1 MNGKEALTP
10 REFLRIADFFA
21 TNGYRLGPKI
31 GEGTY
36 SKVRIAERSNNGEF
50 LAVKI
55 IDKRIAKKSYVTKF
69 LPRELEIAVLVKH
82 PNVICTYEILHQ
94 GELVYIIMDYAERGD
109 LLQLIQTCGGVS
121 EKVQRNGGSRK
132 IFTQSWNSSPRFKM

>member
-94 GELVYIIMDYAERGD
+94 GELVYIIMDYT
-109 LLQLIQTCGGVS
+109 LKGGTYCS
-121 EKVQRNGGSRK
+121 
-132 IFTQSWNSSPRFKM
+132 

>member
-55 IDKRIAKKSYVTKF
+55 IDKRIAKKSCHKVFTKRTGNCSSCETSKCYMYVRNF
-69 LPRELEIAVLVKH
+69 ASRRAS
-82 PNVICTYEILHQ
+82 
-94 GELVYIIMDYAERGD
+94 VYY
-109 LLQLIQTCGGVS
+109 
-121 EKVQRNGGSRK
+121 NGLR
-132 IFTQSWNSSPRFKM
+132 